1 VPVALVLE
9 IGALEADALSDRL
22 IELGAAS
29 VTVEDAAAGTAAER
43 PIFDEPGHAG
53 AAWSRLRLRLLAD
66 DERAARSLL
75 ERACRDVELD
85 IPPALAL
92 EEVED
97 LDWVRATQAQFPP
110 IRVSPRLWIVPSWQ
124 APPDAGAVNVILDP
138 GRAFGTGSHPTTR
151 LCLEWLDARVL
162 GGETVLDYGCG
173 SGILAISAA
182 MLGAGRVLGVDI
194 DAQALRTAS
203 DNAKVN
209 GARCEF
215 LPADEPLAVQADLVV
230 ANILANPLVLLAPA
244 LARLTRPGG
253 RIALSGILSEQ
264 FGEVAA
270 VYGAWFDIDAP
281 AELEGWTRVSGAR
294 RR

>member
-1 VPVALVLE
+1 MPVALVLE

>member
-294 RR
+294 RP